1 MKFIIWTN
9 HKNLEYFIK
18 VQKLNQRQARQ
29 VLYFSRFDFALK
41 YITGKSTEQADNLS
55 RRADWVEGIER
66 DNKNRIMLKKKQL
79 EIRTMKKKQ
88 LLIEEAKEEIIKKI
102 KRSELKDDEVVKT
115 VEEMKKKGVKVLRN
129 NEWQIEDELVLKEV
143 KLYVLKNK
151 ELRLEIIWLYYDIL
165 IV

>member
-1 MKFIIWTN
+1 
-9 HKNLEYFIK
+9 
-18 VQKLNQRQARQ
+18 
-29 VLYFSRFDFALK
+29 
-41 YITGKSTEQADNLS
+41 
-55 RRADWVEGIER
+55 
-66 DNKNRIMLKKKQL
+66 
-79 EIRTMKKKQ
+79 MKKKQ

-102 KRSELKDDEVVKT
+102 KRSELKDDVVVKT

-151 ELRLEIIWLYYDIL
+151 ELRLEIIWLHYDIL

>member
-1 MKFIIWTN
+1 
-9 HKNLEYFIK
+9 
-18 VQKLNQRQARQ
+18 
-29 VLYFSRFDFALK
+29 
-41 YITGKSTEQADNLS
+41 
-55 RRADWVEGIER
+55 
-66 DNKNRIMLKKKQL
+66 
-79 EIRTMKKKQ
+79 MKKKQ

-102 KRSELKDDEVVKT
+102 KRSELKDDEVVKA